1 MINQK
6 NLGPLERQV
15 MDVVWNQKKATVYS
29 VVEELCHERKLAYT
43 TVMTVMSRLASKG
56 VLIREKKGKTFFY
69 QPKECKEKFIHSF
82 VHNTISKMVDTFG
95 EEALAAF
102 VDETKSLSKEHKQKL
117 LSKIDNEN

>member
-6 NLGPLERQV
+6 GLGPLERQV
-15 MDVVWNQKKATVYS
+15 MDVVWKQKKATVYS
-29 VVEELCHERKLAYT
+29 VVEELCQEKKLAYT

-56 VLIREKKGKTFFY
+56 VLVREKKGKTFFY
-69 QPKECKEKFIHSF
+69 QPQECKEKFIHSL

-95 EEALAAF
+95 EEALVAF
-102 VDETKSLSKEHKQKL
+102 VDETKSLSIEHKQKL